1 MATARNHVDS
11 TKFSKYSAVGFK
23 WKEFA
28 CGWGAAFINIT
39 VTFPINKV
47 MFRQMVHGV
56 HTRTAVIQLKAEGWR
71 YLYRGILPP
80 LCQKTISVSIMFGMY
95 SHYQEV
101 LTNVFPHWKK
111 QTNKST
117 AAMLAGLTE
126 AVLTPFER
134 VQMLLQDRHYHQ
146 RFKNTAHAFV
156 ELRQY
161 GIKEYFRGSTP
172 ILLRNSL
179 SNVLFFSLRDEI
191 ALRMPSSKHWSGK
204 ILSDFC
210 CGAMVG
216 AFISTVFYPIN
227 IVKTHMQCR
236 IGGPFYSLSKTFE
249 LVYIERD
256 RSIRK
261 LFYGVHVNYTRA
273 LISWGIIN
281 ASYELLWN
289 LMKDQ
294 RPETCHS

>member
-1 MATARNHVDS
+1 MFVLL
-11 TKFSKYSAVGFK
+11 
-23 WKEFA
+23 WK
-28 CGWGAAFINIT
+28 
-39 VTFPINKV
+39 
-47 MFRQMVHGV
+47 MLHGM

-101 LTNVFPHWKK
+101 LTNVFPHWKE

-210 CGAMVG
+210 CGAMASSFAITISYSCYLTYLFSSQVG

-273 LISWGIIN
+273 LISWVFHK
-281 ASYELLWN
+281 LLYN
-289 LMKDQ
+289 QSLY
-294 RPETCHS
+294 